1 MKTADGKAD
10 SPGTHIILCH
20 AESRAKCRDGSWE
33 NNNGFVCE
41 EGLEGRVRSERELI
55 GIFFLFADPRFL
67 MSSRPPEPIR
77 SCRGSPS
84 DVRAL
89 GDLLG

>member
-41 EGLEGRVRSERELI
+41 EGLEGRVRSERELVDRH
-55 GIFFLFADPRFL
+55 FFSL
-67 MSSRPPEPIR
+67 
-77 SCRGSPS
+77 C
-84 DVRAL
+84 
-89 GDLLG
+89 

>member
-55 GIFFLFADPRFL
+55 GIFFSLLIHA
-67 MSSRPPEPIR
+67 SS
-77 SCRGSPS
+77 C
-84 DVRAL
+84 
-89 GDLLG
+89 LLGHRSP

>member
-33 NNNGFVCE
+33 TITDLCAKKGWK
-41 EGLEGRVRSERELI
+41 VRSERELI
-55 GIFFLFADPRFL
+55 GIFFSLLIHA
-67 MSSRPPEPIR
+67 SS
-77 SCRGSPS
+77 C
-84 DVRAL
+84 
-89 GDLLG
+89 LLGHRSP